1 MNHKKASAED
11 MNGGLDDDDADS
23 EDETANKKGYSTY
36 VKIYTWKTYLIYLF
50 LKTIISSK

>member
-1 MNHKKASAED
+1 

-36 VKIYTWKTYLIYLF
+36 VKIYTWKAYLIYLF